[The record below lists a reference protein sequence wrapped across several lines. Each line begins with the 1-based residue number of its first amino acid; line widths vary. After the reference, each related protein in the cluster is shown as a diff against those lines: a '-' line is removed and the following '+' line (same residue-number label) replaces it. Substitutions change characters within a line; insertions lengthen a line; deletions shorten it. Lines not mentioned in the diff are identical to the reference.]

1 MRLFKE
7 KDVVNAI
14 DEHTDNNGKLDDD
27 ITCILE
33 KVPAVEKEEEE
44 AMMSYGPEA
53 GVFPFSKG
61 ELEKLYEL
69 AAERI
74 DEMKENTNTL
84 NPYALVGMVLID
96 ILFDDPLVKL
106 NSAIIDYNHCQWQG
120 LRRHKCPIDNDFVY
134 EAKQSSRA

>member
-7 KDVVNAI
+7 KDVVKAI
-14 DEHTDNNGKLDDD
+14 DEHTDDNGKLDDD

-33 KVPAVEKEEEE
+33 GIPFAVNEDGEI
-44 AMMSYGPEA
+44 MSYGPEA
-53 GVFPFSKG
+53 GAFPFSKG

-84 NPYALVGMVLID
+84 NPYALVGMEELRAKID
-96 ILFDDPLVKL
+96 TYIWLMEEKAVFREKDVK
-106 NSAIIDYNHCQWQG
+106 
-120 LRRHKCPIDNDFVY
+120 
-134 EAKQSSRA
+134 

>member
-7 KDVVNAI
+7 KDVVKAI

-33 KVPAVEKEEEE
+33 EVPAVEKEEEE

-53 GVFPFSKG
+53 GAFPFSKG

-84 NPYALVGMVLID
+84 NPYALVGMEELRAKID
-96 ILFDDPLVKL
+96 TYIWWIEEKAD
-106 NSAIIDYNHCQWQG
+106 NHEKG
-120 LRRHKCPIDNDFVY
+120 
-134 EAKQSSRA
+134 